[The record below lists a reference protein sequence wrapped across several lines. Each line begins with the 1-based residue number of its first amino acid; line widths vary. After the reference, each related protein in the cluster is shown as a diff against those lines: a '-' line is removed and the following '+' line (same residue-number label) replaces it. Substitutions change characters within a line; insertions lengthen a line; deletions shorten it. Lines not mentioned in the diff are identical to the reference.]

1 MHVCVSMCVGG
12 VLGSERGVMW
22 VCEFDCYLQE
32 RGELL
37 RKFVASGENLKAC
50 ELQIRS
56 SRRSTAE
63 GERRMELVAV
73 KDMSLPPY
81 RFSPPLALQVDEFS

>member
-1 MHVCVSMCVGG
+1 MGG
-12 VLGSERGVMW
+12 VVSVW
-22 VCEFDCYLQE
+22 VLKCMGFCCDHYLQE

-37 RKFVASGENLKAC
+37 RKFVASGENLRAC
-50 ELQIRS
+50 ECQIKS

-73 KDMSLPPY
+73 KDMPHPPY
-81 RFSPPLALQVDEFS
+81 RFSPPLALQADELS